1 LPSTTTPKELR
12 QILSPYLAPD
22 HRRSVF
28 EVLIT
33 VIPFALLW
41 GLAFASA
48 MHGWWWGLLLTI
60 PAAGFLVRLFMIQ
73 HDCGHHAFFR
83 EAKANAWVG
92 RLIGV
97 LTMTP
102 YEYWRR
108 THAIHHATSGNLDR
122 RGLGA
127 IETLTVDEYRR
138 LSWSRRLAYRLYRHP
153 LVMLGLGP
161 AYMFILQHRLPIG
174 LMKERWAWWSVIG
187 NLVGIALL
195 AAPLVLLGGGA
206 FLMVQA
212 PIMVLAASCGVALFY
227 VQHQFEGAYWSRNA
241 AWTLHDA
248 ALRGSSQ
255 LELPRLL
262 RWFTANIGDHH
273 VHHLASRIPFYRLP
287 QVVREQPRLAAATRL
302 TLRDGLS
309 ALRLTLWDEAAG
321 RLVPFPRAAGR
332 FADEPRTRPG

>member
-1 LPSTTTPKELR
+1 MTTPQELR

-28 EVLIT
+28 ELLVT
-33 VIPFALLW
+33 VIPFVLLW

-48 MHGWWWGLLLTI
+48 TQGWWWGLLLTI

-127 IETLTVDEYRR
+127 IDTLTVDEYRR
-138 LSWSRRLAYRLYRHP
+138 LTWSRRLAYRLYRHP
-153 LVMLGLGP
+153 VVMLGLGP

-174 LMKERWAWWSVIG
+174 LMKERWAWWSVLG
-187 NLVGIALL
+187 NLVGIALF

-206 FLMVQA
+206 FLMVQL
-212 PIMVLAASCGVALFY
+212 PIMVLAASCGVGLFY
-227 VQHQFEGAYWSRNA
+227 VQHQFEGAYWSRNTD
-241 AWTLHDA
+241 WTLHDA

-255 LELPRLL
+255 LELPRVL

-287 QVVREQPRLAAATRL
+287 QVVREQPRFAAATRL
-302 TLRDGLS
+302 TLRDGLR
-309 ALRLTLWDEAAG
+309 ALSLALWDEAAG
-321 RLVPFPRAAGR
+321 RLVPFPRGAGR
-332 FADEPRTRPG
+332 FAAEPR